1 MIEAKKIWVLE
12 LDRLLPRYNR
22 RMRPDMSNHKAIAVP
37 TYATMVGVALVF
49 CKSLYIVGYGSLD
62 LMAHDFWSQHHSHE
76 CGKMVG

>member
-1 MIEAKKIWVLE
+1 
-12 LDRLLPRYNR
+12 
-22 RMRPDMSNHKAIAVP
+22 
-37 TYATMVGVALVF
+37 MVGVALVF